1 MTVGLVIVSHSAQLA
16 AGVVE
21 LAGQMTQGKTPIA
34 AAGGASNDILGTS
47 ADKILAAIQSVDG
60 PDGVLVLLALGS
72 AILSAEMALEMLNNE
87 QRDRIRLSYA
97 PMVEGAVA
105 AALEASLGRTL
116 AQVQQ
121 VAEKTANVEQLQML
135 KPLTPA
141 KNTPG
146 EIPVPT
152 ESIPSVET
160 PELSAQLT
168 LANPTGL
175 HARPAMLFVQTAARY
190 QAHIQASGRGKET
203 DATSIFGVLSLGLR
217 QGDMLTI
224 RASGNDAEAAI
235 EGLSELVRMNFYETT
250 PETAIPPKV
259 GADLSSI
266 PPINRPETP
275 VGTDLSG
282 TPPMYR
288 PQLPGEPW
296 HGITT
301 SAGVA
306 VGPALLYSSGAITL
320 SEVEQRSI
328 SADQV
333 VAEQERLR
341 GALTNAA
348 EELHSLALSLESS
361 VGQAQAAIFDAQALM
376 LRDPA
381 LLESTLQEIETK
393 HIDAAGALAESGERY
408 ASTLETIDDPLIA
421 GRAVDMRDAVSRA
434 VEKLMDQFASKQDLS
449 SLNQPV
455 ILVARDLTPSDTA
468 QLRPEFVLGICTV
481 HGGPTAHAAILARA
495 LGIPAIAGLN
505 EAALQIIHSGDALG
519 LDADNGLLYHQPT
532 PEIHA
537 QLVRRL
543 AKLQEQQATL
553 KAAAQQEQAPII
565 FNGRRILLLANVG
578 SEAEAEAARQWNA
591 QGIGLL
597 RTEFLFAK
605 ATTLPDENEQR
616 QLYTKVFHAFKGD
629 STSQSKLVV
638 VRTLDAG
645 ADKPMAALD
654 SVLGQMVEENPALGL
669 RGIRI
674 HLAHQALLEQQLAA
688 FLLAAGETGTELHI
702 MFPMITT
709 VEELQVARSIF
720 DGVYN
725 RLKSQNITLP
735 SHVLIGIMVEVPAAV
750 VMASE
755 LAEYADFF
763 SIGSNDLTQYTL
775 ACDRTNT
782 SVADIYNP
790 MQPAVLRL
798 IHQVAVAG
806 KGAGKSVAVCGEM
819 AGNVRLAPLLVGLGV
834 DELSMTPTALPHV
847 RSALTQWS
855 SQQLTEMAE
864 RVLHLKT
871 IAEVEQTI
879 TELQSSNEKG

>member
-34 AAGGASNDILGTS
+34 AAGGAIDDILGTS
-47 ADKILAAIQSVDG
+47 ADKILAAIQLVDG
-60 PDGVLVLLALGS
+60 PDGVLVLLDLGS
-72 AILSAEMALEMLNNE
+72 AILSAEMALEMLSDE

-97 PMVEGAVA
+97 PLVEGAVA

-121 VAEKTANVEQLQML
+121 MAEQTANVDQLQML
-135 KPLTPA
+135 KPLTPTE
-141 KNTPG
+141 NMTV
-146 EIPVPT
+146 EIAAPP
-152 ESIPSVET
+152 ESISPAET
-160 PELSAQLT
+160 SELTAQLT

-175 HARPAMLFVQTAARY
+175 HARPALLFVQTAAGY
-190 QAHIQASGRGKET
+190 QANIHASGRGKDT
-203 DATSIFGVLSLGLR
+203 DATSIFGIMSLGLR
-217 QGDMLTI
+217 QGDTLTL
-224 RASGNDAEAAI
+224 RASGNEAKAAI
-235 EGLSELVRMNFYETT
+235 EALSELVRLNFH
-250 PETAIPPKV
+250 ETAPPIAGTDVSRPAPMFLPDTPV
-259 GADLSSI
+259 GADLSRT
-266 PPINRPETP
+266 PPIHRPDT
-275 VGTDLSG
+275 
-282 TPPMYR
+282 
-288 PQLPGEPW
+288 QQPGEPW
-296 HGITT
+296 HGILT

-306 VGPALLYSSGAITL
+306 VGPALLYTSGVITL
-320 SEVEQRSI
+320 SEIEQRSI
-328 SADQV
+328 SLDQV
-333 VAEQERLR
+333 AAAQERLR
-341 GALTNAA
+341 GALASAA

-361 VGQAQAAIFDAQALM
+361 IGQEQAAIFDAQALM

-381 LLESTLQEIETK
+381 LLESTLHEIEAK
-393 HIDAAGALAESGERY
+393 HIDAAGALAETGERY

-434 VEKLMDQFASKQDLS
+434 VGKLVDRLASKQDLS

-481 HGGPTAHAAILARA
+481 QGGPTAHAAILARA

-505 EAALQIIHSGDALG
+505 EAALQIIHSGDTLG
-519 LDADNGLLYHQPT
+519 LDADHGLLYHHPT
-532 PEIHA
+532 SEMHA
-537 QLVRRL
+537 QLVKRL
-543 AKLQEQQATL
+543 TELQQQRATL

-565 FNGRRILLLANVG
+565 FQGRHIQLLANVG

-616 QLYTKVFHAFKGD
+616 QLYTKVFRAFNGD
-629 STSQSKLVV
+629 TTSQPKPII

-688 FLLAAGETGTELHI
+688 FLLATAETGTQLHI

-709 VEELQVARSIF
+709 VDELQVARSIF
-720 DGVYN
+720 DRVYN
-725 RLKSQNITLP
+725 RLKSQ
-735 SHVLIGIMVEVPAAV
+735 H
-750 VMASE
+750 
-755 LAEYADFF
+755 
-763 SIGSNDLTQYTL
+763 
-775 ACDRTNT
+775 
-782 SVADIYNP
+782 
-790 MQPAVLRL
+790 
-798 IHQVAVAG
+798 
-806 KGAGKSVAVCGEM
+806 
-819 AGNVRLAPLLVGLGV
+819 
-834 DELSMTPTALPHV
+834 
-847 RSALTQWS
+847 
-855 SQQLTEMAE
+855 
-864 RVLHLKT
+864 
-871 IAEVEQTI
+871 
-879 TELQSSNEKG
+879 